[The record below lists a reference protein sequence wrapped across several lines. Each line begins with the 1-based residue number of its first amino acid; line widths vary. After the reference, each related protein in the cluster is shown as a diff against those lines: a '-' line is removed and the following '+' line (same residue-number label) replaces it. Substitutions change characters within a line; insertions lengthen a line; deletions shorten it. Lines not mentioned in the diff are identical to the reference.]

1 MCAFRRRTQALL
13 PIVVEGQAAGALS
26 TLHCQVRG
34 LTPPVQGRFRPL
46 PTAVTPQGLRME

>member
-46 PTAVTPQGLRME
+46 PTAVTPHGLRME